1 VAFLLFYSTG
11 ELPYPLE
18 NFVRH
23 KRARVPKDLLDK
35 KLPQSVQM
43 LSSQNQKIMQ
53 LVLTFKPDQ
62 RLAAADW
69 LERLENYQI

>member
-1 VAFLLFYSTG
+1 VASLLFYSTG
-11 ELPYPLE
+11 ELPYPPE

-35 KLPQSVQM
+35 KLPQSLQM

-53 LVLTFKPDQ
+53 LVLTFEPDQ